1 MFLHSDVFLI
11 VLKKMREDDVQ
22 EQLTQAFR
30 IISDHKETD
39 KESGF
44 LQSDFLKEFLMTMG
58 YKWGEDQA
66 DEFIKEFEPKS
77 EKRIY
82 PSEVVKKLKPK
93 VA

>member
-1 MFLHSDVFLI
+1 
-11 VLKKMREDDVQ
+11 
-22 EQLTQAFR
+22 
-30 IISDHKETD
+30 
-39 KESGF
+39 
-44 LQSDFLKEFLMTMG
+44 MTMG

-93 VA
+93 VAWSL